1 MCRNCARAV
10 CRGSREAGTA
20 AKNVGVEETNPR
32 RPHFVVTGEGAE
44 IGARGRLDCNG
55 ESPKTKIA
63 FYGACSKVRRYFIG
77 YLLPNENTNYL
88 FASI

>member
-1 MCRNCARAV
+1 MCRNCAGAV
-10 CRGSREAGTA
+10 CRGTEEAGTL

-44 IGARGRLDCNG
+44 IGARDRLDCNG

-63 FYGACSKVRRYFIG
+63 FYSVCSKVRRYFIG

>member
-1 MCRNCARAV
+1 V
-10 CRGSREAGTA
+10 CRGTKEAGTA